1 MNITVADADKQ
12 TMSKEMFSAVVR
24 EIMTQI
30 ISEMKEEPHYDTLES
45 KSKVMFLQELSSKSE
60 SLEWGKF
67 VSELSGPLLRII
79 SKKSKL
85 LPQNQYEDAQRNLNL
100 YLRNG
105 ENLERLRDLLC
116 KVCFTELLPKVAVR
130 IVFRFATKLMD
141 EIQLFVAKELRA
153 SRATERP
160 HPAQPEE
167 VQEMSEGEVKSFAE
181 MLGSLFRESVKR
193 DKRSHSRQKQAQSL
207 CLKET
212 FICVQNPPSFE
223 QFLNKENWLSG
234 DENSIVPS
242 ENAMNFFLIVE
253 KSVKNERSVH
263 KLNTSDKVINSLL
276 QNIEALE
283 LWFHLT
289 NARLS
294 EECALFFMREIV
306 ITYVH
311 KSIHLEDSRINR
323 LEEKRQESQA
333 ALRTHLLRNYKST
346 DAEDVDCPSA
356 S

>member
-1 MNITVADADKQ
+1 MTFADADKHAP
-12 TMSKEMFSAVVR
+12 SKEMFSAVVR
-24 EIMTQI
+24 RIMTLI
-30 ISEMKEEPHYDTLES
+30 ISEMKQEPYYDTPES
-45 KSKVMFLQELSSKSE
+45 KNKVIFLEELSSKSE

-67 VSELSGPLLRII
+67 VAELSDPLLSII

-85 LPQNQYEDAQRNLNL
+85 LPLNQYEEAQRKLNL
-100 YLRNG
+100 HLRNG
-105 ENLERLRDLLC
+105 QNLARLKDLLC
-116 KVCFTELLPKVAVR
+116 KVCVTELLPRVAGR
-130 IVFRFATKLMD
+130 IVFRIATKLMD

-153 SRATERP
+153 SRATGRP
-160 HPAQPEE
+160 HSAQPEE
-167 VQEMSEGEVKSFAE
+167 VQEMSEAEEKSFAE
-181 MLGSLFRESVKR
+181 MLGYLFRESLKR
-193 DKRSHSRQKQAQSL
+193 DKRCNSRQKQAQSL

-212 FICVQNPPSFE
+212 FICAQNPPSFE

-242 ENAMNFFLIVE
+242 ENAINFFQIVE
-253 KSVKNERSVH
+253 QCVKSERSIH
-263 KLNTSDKVINSLL
+263 KLNTLDKVINSLL
-276 QNIEALE
+276 HSIEALE

-289 NARLS
+289 DARLS

-306 ITYVH
+306 TTFVN
-311 KSIHLEDSRINR
+311 KSIHLEDSRKNR
-323 LEEKRQESQA
+323 LEEKNRQESQA